1 MSLSTEKLSL
11 AANSVLVRLFVSVTG
26 ITRRTDDEK
35 ERVDGKALEV
45 ERTTTT
51 RVNDPAEA
59 GAAKKLAN
67 QLRAIADKH
76 TASVLGMSLTTAEK
90 IPALR
95 AEIDPVREAIRAH
108 NASARFHR
116 IDSALILAPIGLNA
130 DRETLT
136 EVLRQ
141 VTDELK
147 VAKAFFDAA
156 TLSPDAVLKSW
167 LVPLDNW
174 RDRTKNLGNLF
185 PNITGQCIA
194 EALESVDDLRSKV
207 AVAAR
212 SAEKVGHSP
221 ESALRN
227 ALQTVLSVGGAL
239 GLLDTAIG
247 LTTVTD
253 SEAKE
258 QNDAAREGLEGVH

>member
-1 MSLSTEKLSL
+1 MTTDTQKLSL

-59 GAAKKLAN
+59 GNAKKLAN

-76 TASVLGMSLTTAEK
+76 TASILGMSLTTAEK

-147 VAKAFFDAA
+147 VAKAFFETTPA
-156 TLSPDAVLKSW
+156 PDAVLKSW

-258 QNDAAREGLEGVH
+258 QNDAARAGAEVH